1 MLLLLDTHLL
11 VWTAKRPER
20 LPRKAS
26 RLIAGRANTPVFSSA
41 SIWEVAIKTGR
52 GRTSFRVDA
61 AELREGLLAAGY
73 REIAMT
79 GEHAVAVARLPPL
92 HKDPFD
98 RLLIAQ
104 ATVEGATL
112 LTSDAEM
119 ARYGEPVRFVG

>member
-1 MLLLLDTHLL
+1 
-11 VWTAKRPER
+11 
-20 LPRKAS
+20 
-26 RLIAGRANTPVFSSA
+26 
-41 SIWEVAIKTGR
+41 
-52 GRTSFRVDA
+52 VDA

-73 REIAMT
+73 QEIAVT
-79 GEHAVAVARLPPL
+79 GEHAAAVARLPPL

-104 ATVEGATL
+104 ATLEGATL